1 MAEEKKEDKKEEKE
15 KEDKQ
20 PSSVVEQKF
29 GLFVV
34 KRIDTRDKKM
44 QVELKTKS
52 EGIPLSEAV
61 IILEG
66 WVKKVKEELQKP
78 FVQNL
83 KFG

>member
-1 MAEEKKEDKKEEKE
+1 MAEEKKEG
-15 KEDKQ
+15 KQ
-20 PSSVVEQKF
+20 TPDMIEQKF

-34 KRIDTRDKKM
+34 KHIDTKNKKM

-66 WVKKVKEELQKP
+66 WVKKVKEELQRP